1 MRGPASW
8 YCVTSQV
15 VKHVK
20 HLTIIFLLS
29 RSISRRLCGV
39 TDIRWLSSSKEGGHS
54 SGRWPKSRVTAA
66 RVSVACVCR
75 CVSLVSRMCVCA
87 VTHTHIRHISHRF
100 LHNAGRI
107 TSAMAL
113 AHASMCLSCFRHHI
127 VKVYDLALSTQHNCN
142 LYYASLSRSSDQR
155 LADWAQ
161 STPTRGRSLLRGSDP
176 GISPHVSHHHM
187 HHHMSSWLRRT
198 HFPTWQACTRRK
210 E

>member
-1 MRGPASW
+1 M
-8 YCVTSQV
+8 
-15 VKHVK
+15 KHVK

-75 CVSLVSRMCVCA
+75 CVSLVSLDVCVCDKSA
-87 VTHTHIRHISHRF
+87 VVTHTYLSHRF

-113 AHASMCLSCFRHHI
+113 AHANMCLSCFRHHI

-176 GISPHVSHHHM
+176 RISPHVS

-198 HFPTWQACTRRK
+198 HFPTWQACKRRK